1 MSPQIKVHTIKEL
14 ENMSQGKL
22 IKIVEK
28 RVEQL
33 SAGIEKLQDE
43 SDGWEATTCYAGASM
58 LQDDMPK
65 EALKEIN
72 NALKLSPDDSDFYY
86 IKAKI
91 LNNLEKSREAL
102 RCINKCI
109 ELEDEDHDEE
119 GKPQTP
125 SSLMVKSDAYHDLGN
140 YKLAIDYDLKAIQ
153 MFKKQKIIKDD
164 YRTLGEAFY
173 GIGHHYLH
181 LKKYGQSLKWLQK
194 AEKQKPYDD
203 TGQIAFD
210 KADVLLNLKRYD
222 EAKKAAENAV
232 HYDVEDG
239 EYWLMFCYC
248 LVMAKKNSF
257 KVLRALNFSYYLMP
271 KPESER
277 KKWIKEVK
285 TITRYLKNAD
295 EGEIAKSAIKL
306 KKKFQQL
313 SVFYPKGPKD
323 WDGPPVKK

>member
-14 ENMSQGKL
+14 ENMSKGKL
-22 IKIVEK
+22 AKLAEK

-43 SDGWEATTCYAGASM
+43 SDGWEATTYYAGASM
-58 LQDDMPK
+58 LQDDFPK
-65 EALKEIN
+65 DALKEIN

-91 LNNLEKSREAL
+91 LNNLEKPREAL

-109 ELEDEDHDEE
+109 ELEDEDYDEE

-140 YKLAIDYDLKAIQ
+140 YKLAIDYDLKAVQ

-164 YRTLGEAFY
+164 SRTLGEAFY

-194 AEKQKPYDD
+194 AEKQKPYD
-203 TGQIAFD
+203 TAGQIAFD

-222 EAKKAAENAV
+222 EAGKAAQNAV
-232 HYDVEDG
+232 YHDIENG
-239 EYWLMFCYC
+239 EYWLMLCYC
-248 LVMAKKNSF
+248 LVMAKKNSLN
-257 KVLRALNFSYYLMP
+257 VLRALNFSYYLMP
-271 KPESER
+271 EPSSER
-277 KKWIKEVK
+277 KRWIKEIK

-295 EGEIAKSAIKL
+295 EDEIAKSAIEL
-306 KKKFQQL
+306 KKKWQEL
-313 SVFYPKGPKD
+313 AIFYPKGPKD

>member
-1 MSPQIKVHTIKEL
+1 MTHGQL
-14 ENMSQGKL
+14 EKL
-22 IKIVEK
+22 AM
-28 RVEQL
+28 RYYEQL
-33 SAGIEKLQDE
+33 IDEIELVQDDR
-43 SDGWEATTCYAGASM
+43 DGWEASAHYAGAM
-58 LQDDMPK
+58 LMRERDLLK

-72 NALKLSPDDSDFYY
+72 EALKLLPDESDFYY
-86 IKAKI
+86 TKAEI
-91 LNNLEKSREAL
+91 LKDLEKPKEAL
-102 RCINKCI
+102 RCINRCI
-109 ELEDEDHDEE
+109 KLEDEDYDEE
-119 GKPQTP
+119 GEQQTP
-125 SSLMVKSDAYHDLGN
+125 SSLMLKADVYHDLGK
-140 YKLAIDYDLKAIQ
+140 YKFAIDYDLKAIQ
-153 MFKKQKIIKDD
+153 MFKKQKIIKDE
-164 YRTLGEAFY
+164 YEQTLAEAFY

-194 AEKQKPYDD
+194 AEKQKPYD
-203 TGQIAFD
+203 TAGQIAFD

-222 EAKKAAENAV
+222 EAGKAAQNAV
-232 HYDVEDG
+232 YHDIENG
-239 EYWLMFCYC
+239 EYWLMLCYC

-257 KVLRALNFSYYLMP
+257 NVLRALNFSYYLMP

-323 WDGPPVKK
+323 WDGPPVIK

>member
-1 MSPQIKVHTIKEL
+1 MT
-14 ENMSQGKL
+14 QGKL
-22 IKIVEK
+22 AKLAGGY
-28 RVEQL
+28 VEQI
-33 SAGIEKLQDE
+33 ADEIEVVQDE
-43 SDGWEATTCYAGASM
+43 SDGWEATTYYAGAAV
-58 LQDDMPK
+58 LQDRDLPK
-65 EALKEIN
+65 DALKEIN
-72 NALKLSPDDSDFYY
+72 KALKLLPDDSSFYY
-86 IKAKI
+86 TKAEI
-91 LNNLEKSREAL
+91 LKDLEKPKEAL
-102 RCINKCI
+102 RCINRCI
-109 ELEDEDHDEE
+109 ELEDEDYDEE
-119 GKPQTP
+119 GEQQIP
-125 SSLMVKSDAYHDLGN
+125 SSFMVKSDVYHDLGK
-140 YKLAIDYDLKAIQ
+140 YKTAIDYDLKAIQ

-164 YRTLGEAFY
+164 SRTLGEAFY

-222 EAKKAAENAV
+222 EAEKAAQNAV

-323 WDGPPVKK
+323 WEGSPVKK

>member
-1 MSPQIKVHTIKEL
+1 MT
-14 ENMSQGKL
+14 QGQLAKL
-22 IKIVEK
+22 AE
-28 RVEQL
+28 RYVEQI
-33 SAGIEKLQDE
+33 ADEIEVVQAE
-43 SDGWEATTCYAGASM
+43 SDAWEASAHYAGALM
-58 LQDDMPK
+58 MQDRDLFK

-72 NALKLSPDDSDFYY
+72 EALKLLPDESDFYY
-86 IKAKI
+86 TKAEI
-91 LNNLEKSREAL
+91 LLDLEKPKEAL
-102 RCINKCI
+102 RCINRCI
-109 ELEDEDHDEE
+109 ELEDEDYDEE
-119 GKPQTP
+119 GEQQIP
-125 SSLMVKSDAYHDLGN
+125 SSFMVKSDVYHDLGK
-140 YKLAIDYDLKAIQ
+140 YKTAIDYDLKAIQ
-153 MFKKQKIIKDD
+153 MFKKQKIIKDE
-164 YRTLGEAFY
+164 YEQTLAEAFY